1 MNLDL
6 QKYSIDLPCS
16 DYMHCHKYHL
26 HDSHPR
32 CMKRVERVKRT
43 AAVIGAAVQRSHAG
57 CLACLAC
64 SCARPSVH
72 MHIHATSTAEHVV
85 VCSTL
90 AAPDVRRARARRTTS
105 TSARRPRAQA
115 ACRTAAPSSGS
126 AATATDAA
134 ARWTYF
140 PSGRPDGQN
149 ADLPGKLMTVI
160 SYSPDMS
167 LLPTRTRARRS

>member
-85 VCSTL
+85 VRSTL
-90 AAPDVRRARARRTTS
+90 AAPDVRRARARRTSS

-115 ACRTAAPSSGS
+115 ACRTAALSSGS
-126 AATATDAA
+126 AWRQMQQRVGRIFLLDVGRAESGSAT
-134 ARWTYF
+134 
-140 PSGRPDGQN
+140 
-149 ADLPGKLMTVI
+149 KVLMTVI
-160 SYSPDMS
+160 SCSGI
-167 LLPTRTRARRS
+167 RH